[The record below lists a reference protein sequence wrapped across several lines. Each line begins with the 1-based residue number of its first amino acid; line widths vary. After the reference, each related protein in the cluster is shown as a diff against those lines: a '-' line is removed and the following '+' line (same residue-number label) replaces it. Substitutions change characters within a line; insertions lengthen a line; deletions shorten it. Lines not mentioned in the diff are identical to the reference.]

1 MATLEAPELK
11 WHGPLHKEKHQTKR
25 EIVHGLVY
33 GHPRVDMLTE
43 TMLQSMTA
51 YIIDSAATLWYVYFG
66 KSHVF
71 SWRNEHTSFTD
82 DFLSYIPLYYIDIG
96 CFNCH
101 VWCRWRVIN
110 DHNKYIN
117 NYQYIIIYLVLYLMI
132 ISFNRIISI
141 VLYISL
147 YFPMKSLLGSH

>member
-1 MATLEAPELK
+1 M
-11 WHGPLHKEKHQTKR
+11 Q
-25 EIVHGLVY
+25 GLVY

-51 YIIDSAATLWYVYFG
+51 YIIDSAATLWYVYYG

-71 SWRNEHTSFTD
+71 SWRNEHTSFTNNL
-82 DFLSYIPLYYIDIG
+82 LSYIPLFII
-96 CFNCH
+96 
-101 VWCRWRVIN
+101 VIL
-110 DHNKYIN
+110 DVSIAMFDAAGGSSMITIN
-117 NYQYIIIYLVLYLMI
+117 ISIIINIYSFIYLMI

>member
-1 MATLEAPELK
+1 M
-11 WHGPLHKEKHQTKR
+11 
-25 EIVHGLVY
+25 HGLVY

-51 YIIDSAATLWYVYFG
+51 YIIDSAATLWYVYYG

-71 SWRNEHTSFTD
+71 SWRNEHTSFTNNI
-82 DFLSYIPLYYIDIG
+82 LSYIPLFII
-96 CFNCH
+96 
-101 VWCRWRVIN
+101 VIL
-110 DHNKYIN
+110 DVSIAMFDAAGGSSMITIN
-117 NYQYIIIYLVLYLMI
+117 ISIIINIYSFIYLMI

>member
-1 MATLEAPELK
+1 M
-11 WHGPLHKEKHQTKR
+11 
-25 EIVHGLVY
+25 HGLVY

-51 YIIDSAATLWYVYFG
+51 YIIDSAATLWYVYYG

-71 SWRNEHTSFTD
+71 SWRNEHTSFTNNL
-82 DFLSYIPLYYIDIG
+82 LSYIPLFII
-96 CFNCH
+96 
-101 VWCRWRVIN
+101 VIL
-110 DHNKYIN
+110 DVSIAMFDAAGGSSMITIN
-117 NYQYIIIYLVLYLMI
+117 ISIIINIYSFIYLMI

>member
-1 MATLEAPELK
+1 MTTLEAPELK

-25 EIVHGLVY
+25 ETVHGLVY

-51 YIIDSAATLWYVYFG
+51 YIIDSAATLWYVYYG

-71 SWRNEHTSFTD
+71 SWRNEHTSFTNNL
-82 DFLSYIPLYYIDIG
+82 LSYIPLFII
-96 CFNCH
+96 
-101 VWCRWRVIN
+101 VIL
-110 DHNKYIN
+110 DVSIAMFDAAGGSSMITIN
-117 NYQYIIIYLVLYLMI
+117 ISIIINIYSFIYLMI